1 MLAAPMAAVGGVL
14 LACAAQS
21 RPLWVH
27 HVLAS
32 LPGISDRLIDHAL
45 GGWQSGGWRAMLA
58 GSFSGVPYKLY
69 AYAAALSGVPV
80 WRLFGL
86 SVAARLPR
94 FVLVALLSGMLGRCR
109 PVSARTALRCIQA
122 SGFFSTLPISR

>member
-69 AYAAALSGVPV
+69 AMPPRFRACRSAA
-80 WRLFGL
+80 FGL